1 MTTRQVSGLNL
12 SVSIQKYMNEKL
24 EILYQELRRRIVVL
38 DGAMG
43 SMIQEFQLTE
53 SDFRGTRFR
62 DFPFD
67 INGNLDVLSLTRPDI
82 ITTIHERYLEA
93 GADIIE
99 TNTFSANRIS
109 QGDYHFEEFVYEMN
123 LAAAK
128 LARDAADRFTLADP
142 SRPRFVAGS
151 IGPTNK
157 TASMSPDVNNPGFR
171 SVTF

>member
-1 MTTRQVSGLNL
+1 
-12 SVSIQKYMNEKL
+12 MNDKL
-24 EILYQELRRRIVVL
+24 EILYQELKRRIIEM

-43 SMIQEFQLTE
+43 SLIQEYRLSET
-53 SDFRGTRFR
+53 DFRGSRFR

-67 INGNLDVLSLTRPDI
+67 LNGNLDVLSLTRPDI
-82 ITTIHERYLEA
+82 ITTIYERYLKA

-109 QGDYHFEEFVYEMN
+109 QGDYHYEESVYEMN

-128 LARDAADRFTLADP
+128 LARDAADRFTLDDP
-142 SRPRFVAGS
+142 SKPRFVAGS

-157 TASMSPDVNNPGFR
+157 TASISPDVNNPGFR
-171 SVTF
+171 SVTFDELVEAYS